1 MSAAI
6 RAIQAQLKVD
16 NYYKGSIDGLHGR
29 KSQEALRE
37 AIDSGKFKLYF
48 NYNLFKI
55 MFKRPKL
62 SQSFVDS
69 VNGLFQVFNEYNNID
84 ATNPNYIAYMLGTA
98 WLETAYTLQPIK
110 ELGSYKYLS
119 YLDTGRIAARLG
131 NTPEADGDGQR
142 YAGRG
147 YVQITGTDNYKK
159 FSTIL
164 GIDLLT
170 YPDKALEPVT
180 AAKILTIGCIHGVF
194 TTKKLGD
201 YIRLGNRTE
210 FRNARRVVNGTD
222 RASDIA
228 IHAEKFLECVIL
240 IRV

>member
-84 ATNPNYIAYMLGTA
+84 ATNPNYIAYMLGTSY
-98 WLETAYTLQPIK
+98 LETDTSMAAIK
-110 ELGSYKYLS
+110 EYGGANYFSKY
-119 YLDTGRIAARLG
+119 GRGTLAKQLG
-131 NTPEADGDGQR
+131 NRNVADGIK

-147 YVQITGTDNYKK
+147 HVMITGRDNYQK

-164 GIDLLT
+164 GIDLISN
-170 YPDKALEPVT
+170 PDLALNPVVS
-180 AAKILTIGCIHGVF
+180 AKILTIGCIHGVF

-240 IRV
+240 IKTV